1 MPPIPDPIH
10 PQYYSHGATRLAAGL
25 PPDQLRA
32 EMIAHGLAPAAAAHV
47 VATLVERRPL
57 EARQPT
63 AAQLAAQAEMRSGA
77 LICAIGILITSV
89 TYSNAAHSAHGGTYV
104 MAWGPIVF
112 GAARFF
118 RGLAKQ

>member
-1 MPPIPDPIH
+1 MPPNPAPIH

-25 PPDQLRA
+25 TPDQLQA
-32 EMIAHGLAPAAAAHV
+32 EMIAHGLAPAAAAQV
-47 VATLVERRPL
+47 VATLVERRTRDV
-57 EARQPT
+57 RQPT

-89 TYSNAAHSAHGGTYV
+89 TYSHAAHSAHGGRYV
-104 MAWGPIVF
+104 LAWGPIIF

-118 RGLAKQ
+118 RGLMRA